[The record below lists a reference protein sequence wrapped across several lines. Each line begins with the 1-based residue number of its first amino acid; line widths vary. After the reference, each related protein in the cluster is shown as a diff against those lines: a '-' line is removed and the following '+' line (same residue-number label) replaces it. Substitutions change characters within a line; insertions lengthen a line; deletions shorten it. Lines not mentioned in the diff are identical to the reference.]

1 MRDFPSGTVTFLF
14 TDVEGSTR
22 RWEQDSTAMRA
33 AIERHFAILDEAIR
47 AHQGVRFKIIG
58 DAVQAAFPTAL
69 DAVQAA
75 VTAQRALVA
84 EDWGALGPVRV
95 RMALHTGAA
104 TPHDHDYLSPALNR
118 LARLLAAGAGG
129 QILLTEATRQLVRDL
144 SSTELPLQVIDLG
157 EHRLRDLNE
166 VEHVFQLTAPGLP
179 ADFPPLK
186 SLDRQIHNLPPQLTP
201 FIGREALVKEIRS
214 RLEQPAV
221 RLLTLTGPGGTGKTR
236 LALQV
241 ATELVG
247 AYEDGVWFV
256 PLAPVTSVTLV
267 AATIAGVLGVRDSS
281 AEPIES
287 SLRAYLKS
295 RRLLLVLDNFE
306 HVVDASPLV
315 TNLLSHCPDI
325 QVLVTSRA
333 PLHLSG
339 EHEIPIPPL
348 ELPPLEH
355 PVLLDAALA
364 SEAVRLF
371 VDRARAVQSHFE
383 LIEENAEAIV
393 AICRRLDGLPLAIE
407 LAASRVRLLPPQA
420 ILARLDNRLTLLTGG
435 GRDRPERQ
443 QTLRGAIA
451 WSHDLLEPALQTLFR
466 RLAVFAGGW
475 TLDAAEAVT
484 GFDGD
489 PMLPVFDGLDALH
502 DTSLIRLQEPV
513 DGNAGADPRFAML
526 QTIQEFASEQLVA
539 SGELTQAKEAHVSW
553 FLELA
558 LTAEPHLPGPSAVS
572 WLNRLES
579 EHDNLRGALD
589 WLRGQGDGDRA
600 VTLAAALWRFW
611 WLRGHVAEGREQI
624 ESALAIAGLGASAAR
639 ASALDGA
646 GVLAET
652 QGDYDRAEALHQ
664 ESLTLSRDRGDK
676 TGIARALGN
685 LGVVASARGD
695 GDQATALLEESLT
708 LAREIGDQLL
718 VATALNDLGIVA
730 HERGDLDRAEPLY
743 QESLALRRQ
752 SGSGSEIARTLNN
765 LAGVAVA
772 RDDFDRASQLFTE
785 GLSLYRDAGDRWG
798 AAGAQ
803 LGLAVATHLQG
814 DASRAVALLEES
826 RLLFQEVGDRR
837 RAAVATQNLANAPR
851 DSGDL
856 AQAVVQYRDA
866 LAEFAA
872 ADDRRGLA
880 QVFLGLGGVMAR
892 VRQFESAARLLGA
905 ASALG
910 PGEEL
915 SSAEKS
921 REQANLNNAVDMI
934 RATLGEEEFTAAWA
948 AGRALPLEAAVQ
960 VALSSG
966 LPDPGV
972 SQQRIKQT
980 KNGQE

>member
-22 RWEQDSTAMRA
+22 RWEQNSVATRA
-33 AIERHFAILDEAIR
+33 AIERHFTLLDEAIR
-47 AHQGVRFKIIG
+47 AHNGVRFKIIG

-69 DAVQAA
+69 DAVKAA
-75 VTAQRALVA
+75 VTAQLALTA

-104 TPHDHDYLSPALNR
+104 TPHDGDYFSPALNR

-144 SSTELPLQVIDLG
+144 PSAELPLQLIDLG
-157 EHRLRDLNE
+157 EHRLRDLSE
-166 VEHVFQLTAPGLP
+166 VEHVYQLVAPGLP

-201 FIGREALVKEIRS
+201 FIGREALVAEIRG
-214 RLEQPAV
+214 RLEQPSV

-236 LALQV
+236 LALRV
-241 ATELVG
+241 AADLVG
-247 AYEDGVWFV
+247 EYADGAWFV
-256 PLAPVTSVTLV
+256 PLAPVASAAMV
-267 AATIAGVLGVRDSS
+267 ASTIAGALGVRESS

-287 SLRAYLKS
+287 SLRAYLRP

-306 HVVDASPLV
+306 HVVDASPLIAG
-315 TNLLSHCPDI
+315 LLSHCPDI

-339 EHEIPIPPL
+339 EHEFPVPPL
-348 ELPPLEH
+348 ELPPVTGPLC
-355 PVLLDAALA
+355 LDDALA

-371 VDRARAVQSHFE
+371 VDRARAVQNHFQ
-383 LIEENAEAIV
+383 LTEENAEAIV

-407 LAASRVRLLPPQA
+407 LAASRVRLLPPKA
-420 ILARLDNRLTLLTGG
+420 ILARLDSRLTLLTGG
-435 GRDRPERQ
+435 GRDLPERQ

-451 WSHDLLEPALQTLFR
+451 WSHDLLDPAQQTLFR

-484 GFDGD
+484 GLGSE
-489 PMLPVFDGLDALH
+489 PPLSVFDGLDALH

-513 DGNAGADPRFAML
+513 DSNARADPRFAML
-526 QTIQEFASEQLVA
+526 QTIQEFATEQLIT
-539 SGELTQAKEAHVSW
+539 SGELAQTKEAHASW
-553 FLELA
+553 FLDLA
-558 LTAEPHLPGPSAVS
+558 LTAEPLLPGPSAVS
-572 WLNRLES
+572 WLDRLES

-589 WLRGQGDGDRA
+589 WLRSQGDGDRA

-611 WLRGHVAEGREQI
+611 WLRGHVAEGREQL
-624 ESALAIAGLGASAAR
+624 EMALAVAGSVASAAR

-664 ESLTLSRDRGDK
+664 ESLHLSRERGDK
-676 TGIARALGN
+676 PGIARALGN
-685 LGVVASARGD
+685 LGVVAFDRGD
-695 GDQATALLEESLT
+695 GDQATALLEESLA

-730 HERGDLDRAEPLY
+730 RVRGDLDRAEPLY

-752 SGSGSEIARTLNN
+752 AGSGSEIARTLNN
-765 LAGVAVA
+765 LGTVAID
-772 RDDFDRASQLFTE
+772 RGDFDRACELFAE
-785 GLSLYRDAGDRWG
+785 SLSLYRDAGDRWG

-803 LGLAVATHLQG
+803 VNMAVATHLLG
-814 DASRAVALLEES
+814 DAPRAVALLEES

-837 RAAVATQNLANAPR
+837 SAAVAALNLADALR

-856 AQAVVQYRDA
+856 PQAVVQYRDA
-866 LAEFAA
+866 LAEFAD
-872 ADDRRGLA
+872 ADDHQGVA

-892 VRQFESAARLLGA
+892 MGRFESAAKLLGA
-905 ASALG
+905 ASVLKT
-910 PGEEL
+910 GEEPG
-915 SSAEKS
+915 SPEKS
-921 REQANLNNAVDMI
+921 HEIAHLKADLDVI
-934 RATLGEEEFTAAWA
+934 RGALGEEAFTAAWE
-948 AGRALPLEAAVQ
+948 AGRALSVDAAVK
-960 VALSSG
+960 VALSSDR
-966 LPDPGV
+966 P
-972 SQQRIKQT
+972 
-980 KNGQE
+980 